1 MSSLI
6 DTMNL
11 GKYMPQIS
19 FKAPRCFAFVKE
31 SNAIEGIVRNPTRE
45 ELDATEALIANRS
58 MTVEALNSLQKVY
71 APGMHLR
78 NKIGLDVRVGTYFP
92 PPGSPKI
99 EGDLWNIIGMANSRD
114 FDAWE
119 VHVAFE
125 LLHPYMDGNG
135 RVGRALWAW
144 KMINDGTDP
153 FELPF
158 LQQFYYQTL
167 SQYSDCEDQLT
178 SYQFKSWEPE

>member
-1 MSSLI
+1 M
-6 DTMNL
+6 
-11 GKYMPQIS
+11 GQIS
-19 FKAPRCFAFVKE
+19 FKASRCFAFVKE
-31 SNAIEGIVRNPTRE
+31 SNAIEGIIRNPTKE

-58 MTVEALNSLQKVY
+58 MTVEALNSLQEIY
-71 APGMHLR
+71 APGMPLR
-78 NKIGLDVRVGTYFP
+78 NKLGLNVRIGSYLP

-99 EGDLWNIIGMANSRD
+99 EGDLWNIVGMANSRN

-144 KMINDGTDP
+144 KMINDEANP

-158 LQQFYYQTL
+158 LQEFYYQTL
-167 SQYSDCEDQLT
+167 SQYSDCEVELLREP
-178 SYQFKSWEPE
+178 FKSWETE